1 MAIRLKDL
9 LYAMSNRE
17 DVTLQGAVEMKGKPL
32 VLVARFKVA
41 GVSIEDYV
49 VYYIDTT
56 HLVIRVKEAIK

>member
-32 VLVARFKVA
+32 VLVARFKVSC
-41 GVSIEDYV
+41 VNIEDYV
-49 VYYIDTT
+49 VDYIDTT
-56 HLVIRVKEAIK
+56 HLVIRVKEV